1 MVQANSAAINIFMSQ
16 LSVKLQE
23 SFQKMEEAKNLLRYT
38 DYPCRSIAASLAFS
52 SQSHF
57 IQLFQKYT
65 HLTPK
70 QYRNQQSRNN
80 MIAEPEEI
88 ES

>member
-1 MVQANSAAINIFMSQ
+1 MGCSIHSYILM
-16 LSVKLQE
+16 
-23 SFQKMEEAKNLLRYT
+23 QKMEEAKNLLRYT